1 MCKKLA
7 QVVRAEIKDGSYIVQ
22 RQPLGQMIADV
33 LLHLADD
40 LRAVIQLG
48 VGAFMVEGHRLAL
61 MQQRQ
66 RGKGVVL
73 ALADL

>member
-1 MCKKLA
+1 
-7 QVVRAEIKDGSYIVQ
+7 
-22 RQPLGQMIADV
+22 MIADV

>member
-1 MCKKLA
+1 
-7 QVVRAEIKDGSYIVQ
+7 
-22 RQPLGQMIADV
+22 MIADV

-48 VGAFMVEGHRLAL
+48 VRAFMVEGHRLAL

-66 RGKGVVL
+66 RGKASCWLSLIFKMSFTGRPT
-73 ALADL
+73 AQ